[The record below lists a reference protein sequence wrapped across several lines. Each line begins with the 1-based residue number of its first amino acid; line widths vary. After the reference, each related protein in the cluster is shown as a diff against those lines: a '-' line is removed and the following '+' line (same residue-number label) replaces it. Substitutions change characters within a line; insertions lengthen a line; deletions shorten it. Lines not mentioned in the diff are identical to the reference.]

1 MAHYAFLDENN
12 IVVRTIVGIDEDDTT
27 KLPDK
32 YDNWEAFYSEQQGG
46 LTCIRTSYNT
56 RHNEHLTGGTPFRG
70 NYASPGS
77 TYDAD
82 NDIFIPI
89 KPAGLDSWIFNTT
102 NAKWEA
108 PVECPGD
115 IKDYAWEED
124 NQQWVYVPSTV
135 PDDFIED

>member
-12 IVVRTIVGIDEDDTT
+12 VVVTTIVGIDEDDTT
-27 KLPDK
+27 KLPDE
-32 YDNWEAFYSEQQGG
+32 YENWEAFYSAQKGG

-56 RHNEHLTGGTPFRG
+56 RHNEHLLGGTPFRG

-77 TYDAD
+77 TYDAE
-82 NDIFIPI
+82 NDIFVPT
-89 KPAGLDSWIFNTT
+89 KPAQLDSWVFNVS

-108 PVECPGD
+108 PIECPGD

-124 NQQWVYVPSTV
+124 NQQWIHMPQNI
-135 PDDFIED
+135 PEDITD